1 MRFLLVDGEYPEFI
15 RLLYSQNPGL
25 RKQPFERQLQLRNER
40 LYGMA
45 DFYSSNLIKL
55 GHEAYDLFANNEI
68 LQRAWAKEHRVS
80 PGPPWRLRFGL
91 RWHIFPWLGRV
102 RDQGWMYKILGTQIK
117 YYKPDVLLALG
128 MTFLEPAF
136 LQEMKEHVRLMIG
149 WGSPP
154 VLARKR
160 PPEVYK
166 RTYDLVVAPAEGMV
180 DYFKSHGMKAELLR
194 HAFEPAVLSKVD
206 VAVQQTFPVSF
217 AGLLR
222 GGYSKRR
229 ELLEA
234 LCAQMGEQVF
244 VWASSLDDLPPDSS
258 IRRRFQGAAWGQD
271 YYRVLALSKI
281 AWNCHLEVAGQFA
294 DNLRLFEATGLATL
308 LVTDSKENLH
318 KIFNVGQEVV
328 AYRAIDECIEL
339 IRHYLDHDDERDAVR
354 QAGQRR
360 TLREHTYRHR
370 AQELVDIV
378 RKHL

>member
-1 MRFLLVDGEYPEFI
+1 MRFLLVDGDYPELI
-15 RLLYSQNPGL
+15 RLLYSQNPSL
-25 RKQPFERQLQLRNER
+25 RKQPFERQLQFRNER

-68 LQRAWAKEHRVS
+68 LQRTWAKEIS
-80 PGPPWRLRFGL
+80 AGPRWRFSFGL
-91 RWHIFPWLGRV
+91 RQHVVPWFRRE
-102 RDQGWMYKILGTQIK
+102 RDQGWMYRILGEQIK
-117 YYKPDVLLALG
+117 HYKPDVVLALG

-136 LQEMKEHVRLMIG
+136 LQDMKEHVRLMIG

-160 PPEVYK
+160 SPEVYR

-180 DYFKSHGMKAELLR
+180 DYFNGCGIKAELLR
-194 HAFEPAVLSKVD
+194 HAFEPRVLSQID
-206 VAVQQTFPVSF
+206 VEAQQTFPVSF

-244 VWASSLDDLPPDSS
+244 VWASSCDDLPPDSP
-258 IRRRFQGAAWGQD
+258 IRKRFQGAAWGQD
-271 YYRVLALSKI
+271 YYRILALSKI
-281 AWNCHLEVAGQFA
+281 AWNCHLEIAGQFA
-294 DNLRLFEATGLATL
+294 DNLRLFEATGTATL
-308 LVTDSKENLH
+308 LVTDWKENLH
-318 KIFNVGQEVV
+318 KIFNVGEEIV
-328 AYRAIDECIEL
+328 AYRTIDECVEL
-339 IRHYLDHDDERDAVR
+339 IKHYLNHDDQRNAVR

-360 TLREHTYRHR
+360 TLREHTYQHR